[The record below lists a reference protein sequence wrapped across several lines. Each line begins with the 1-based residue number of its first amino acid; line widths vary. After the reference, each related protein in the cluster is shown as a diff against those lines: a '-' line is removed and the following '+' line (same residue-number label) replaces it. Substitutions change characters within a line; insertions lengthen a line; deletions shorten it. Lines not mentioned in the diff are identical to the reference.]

1 MPLERQSSRAISYC
15 QPATT
20 TALEAAASAATTAT
34 MSWHTSERGPRGCYP
49 MPWGVRL
56 TRSKLRFLFI
66 VSDFSDARAAAT
78 ARQHTSSAICRLA
91 SSSAARSVECEC
103 RMRCFSGEY
112 VTNSTWFANFTMSLE
127 HF

>member
-15 QPATT
+15 QPPPTTT

-78 ARQHTSSAICRLA
+78 ARQQFAGSPARQQPVQSSASAGCGA
-91 SSSAARSVECEC
+91 SV
-103 RMRCFSGEY
+103 GN
-112 VTNSTWFANFTMSLE
+112 T
-127 HF
+127 